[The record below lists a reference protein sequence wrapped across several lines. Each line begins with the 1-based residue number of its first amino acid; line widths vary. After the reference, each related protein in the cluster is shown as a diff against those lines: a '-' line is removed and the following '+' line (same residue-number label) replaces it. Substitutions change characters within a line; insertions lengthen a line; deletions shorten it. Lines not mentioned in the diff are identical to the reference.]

1 MSGFP
6 EQWERRDAAAA
17 LAVLRFDLWRE
28 LRMDTIPSVQR
39 PIRPLDGLPG
49 LPGRH

>member
-17 LAVLRFDLWRE
+17 LPGLRFDLWRGLHIE
-28 LRMDTIPSVQR
+28 AVPSVQR
-39 PIRPLDGLPG
+39 PIRPLDGLPA
-49 LPGRH
+49 LAGRH